1 MECLALDRHTC
12 AKILVNPKETRTKIR
27 LSNQRCIVR
36 IATSLR
42 SGFVLRA
49 IAPVLGGLLFLS
61 YPLSSSGQTDS
72 PSGLGTTPPQTA
84 AAPSNKQAGSLGES
98 LRRPGGKQ
106 LHIFYLHGI
115 ASDGPGDHDSLALR
129 EGICRFV
136 KDCIVFAGERDG
148 TEYADQD
155 RFRLNAPPPTLKYL
169 GQEVWRKDGS
179 GETSEEWNAA
189 APFVVHW
196 KLTRSSGQTI
206 YVDEINWWPL
216 VFSLKCR
223 QIVGSDAELVGPSA
237 DRIKLCSARRPD
249 PNEDGRFISYDWIS
263 REEAPGLLARATRG
277 ALVNRK
283 LKTGILDWGFSDA
296 VLALGPLRTYLLD
309 GIRQLILKSVAISAE
324 GIRGGPAMPRDDQ
337 EYVIVSHSLGSYL
350 IFAALD
356 ITKATPKT
364 ATVERSGDA
373 FDEILKRTSLVYFF
387 ANQLRLLEL
396 ASLDDSGDQNL
407 AKHLEDW
414 GRLRCDY
421 EKSLPGAAGGCAR
434 PKIVALNDPSDLL
447 TWTVPEQLASVEVQN
462 VTVKNTRHWFW
473 LIASPTK
480 AHDNY
485 AKNKNAVGQLLKLNR

>member
-1 MECLALDRHTC
+1 VGIRAFSRSGRFLALT
-12 AKILVNPKETRTKIR
+12 A
-27 LSNQRCIVR
+27 
-36 IATSLR
+36 
-42 SGFVLRA
+42 
-49 IAPVLGGLLFLS
+49 VLGLLLTNGV
-61 YPLSSSGQTDS
+61 LSSAQ
-72 PSGLGTTPPQTA
+72 QTA
-84 AAPSNKQAGSLGES
+84 AASNKQSQSLGES
-98 LRRPGGKQ
+98 LRQVGRKQ

-115 ASDGPGDHDSLALR
+115 GSDGPGDHDSRALR
-129 EGICRFV
+129 EGICKFV

-155 RFRLNAPPPTLKYL
+155 RFKLNAPPPPLRYL
-169 GQEVWRKDGS
+169 GQDVWQKDRGAS
-179 GETSEEWNAA
+179 TSEEWNAA

-196 KLTRSSGQTI
+196 KLARSAGQTI

-223 QIVGSDAELVGPSA
+223 QIVESDAELVGPSA
-237 DRIKLCSARRPD
+237 DRIKLCAKREKD
-249 PNEDGRFISYDWIS
+249 QNEEGRFISYNWIS
-263 REEAPGLLARATRG
+263 KDDAKGLMSKPSRG

-283 LKTGILDWGFSDA
+283 LKTGILDWGFTDA

-309 GIRQLILKSVAISAE
+309 GIRQLILKSVAMSPE
-324 GIRGGPAMPRDDQ
+324 GIRGGPPTPRDDQ

-356 ITKATPKT
+356 ITSSTPKT

-407 AKHLEDW
+407 VRHLEDW
-414 GRLRCDY
+414 GRLRCEY
-421 EKSLPGAAGGCAR
+421 EKSLSGAAGGCAR
-434 PKIVALNDPSDLL
+434 PKIIALNDPSDLL
-447 TWTVPEQLASVEVQN
+447 TWTVPEQLASVDVQN
-462 VTVKNTRHWFW
+462 VMVKNARHWLW
-473 LIASPTK
+473 LIASPTG

-485 AKNKNAVGQLLKLNR
+485 ARNKKAVSQLLKLNNP